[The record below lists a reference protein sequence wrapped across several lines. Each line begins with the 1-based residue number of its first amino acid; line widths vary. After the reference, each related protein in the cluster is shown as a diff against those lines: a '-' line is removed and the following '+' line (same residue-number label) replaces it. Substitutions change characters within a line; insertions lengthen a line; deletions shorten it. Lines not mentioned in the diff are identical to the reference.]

1 MKCGWKWD
9 CRKLSHSMSVM
20 AGCVR
25 VISYACTRWDFDFGE
40 CLNAYRIYMENHI
53 GEWLCAKRC
62 LQKEEKENVTPF
74 RWWYR
79 CRQWT
84 IMRIDAVVSNGYQ
97 SHYYIL
103 RSVICNISLKFETTG
118 TLNTGV
124 LWCKLKVLMKIPKY
138 LLKMHFIQLLLSSS
152 FIHWFLQT
160 ISLAA
165 VDVHHGHYGLYLLEI
180 QGIFPAVDSL
190 QLHAKLHPNKLQF
203 T

>member
-1 MKCGWKWD
+1 MCACNFIRLHPMGLWFWRMLKRISNLYGESYWWMIVCEAMPAEGGKGE
-9 CRKLSHSMSVM
+9 CYTIPM
-20 AGCVR
+20 
-25 VISYACTRWDFDFGE
+25 VISVSTMDNHAHWCCSKQRIAISLLYTAFG
-40 CLNAYRIYMENHI
+40 
-53 GEWLCAKRC
+53 
-62 LQKEEKENVTPF
+62 
-74 RWWYR
+74 
-79 CRQWT
+79 
-84 IMRIDAVVSNGYQ
+84 
-97 SHYYIL
+97 
-103 RSVICNISLKFETTG
+103 ICNISLKFETTG

-165 VDVHHGHYGLYLLEI
+165 VDGHHGHYGLYLLEI